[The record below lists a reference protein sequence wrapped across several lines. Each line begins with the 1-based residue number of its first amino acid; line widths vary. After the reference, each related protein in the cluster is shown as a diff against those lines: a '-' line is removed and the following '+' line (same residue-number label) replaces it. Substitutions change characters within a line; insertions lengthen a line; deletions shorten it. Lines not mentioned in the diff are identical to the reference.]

1 MTHSALNMCHII
13 GHVEL
18 LILATMSISEK
29 WMISNVPQTGI
40 FFLILELFKIF
51 LYTHKMEINQ
61 DLLNVAVTLKLIL
74 CKLEIKVTSA
84 CTRHV

>member
-1 MTHSALNMCHII
+1 VTHSALNMCHII